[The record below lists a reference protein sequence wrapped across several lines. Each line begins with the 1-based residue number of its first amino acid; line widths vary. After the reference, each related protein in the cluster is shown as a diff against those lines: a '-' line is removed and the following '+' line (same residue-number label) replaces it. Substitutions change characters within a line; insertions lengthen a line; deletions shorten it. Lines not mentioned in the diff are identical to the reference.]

1 MIKVKGLNGNLVL
14 VFGKGRYEEYYSLLA
29 ERFEK
34 NKQLFN
40 GSKVIFKG
48 AGLDNLSHEQIAS
61 LQLLCLQN
69 GMILNNNEINPEKGL
84 SKDLVIHRNVR
95 SGQKLRSEGSVIIW
109 GHVHESAEIL
119 AARDIIVL
127 GKLDG
132 IVHAGCYGDRD
143 SIVFA
148 LNLSPGQIRIADKI
162 SRSPEDSVK
171 STYPEIAYLDED
183 SICIKEYKTNGK
195 LRG

>member
-1 MIKVKGLNGNLVL
+1 MIKIKGFNGSL
-14 VFGKGRYEEYYSLLA
+14 VFVFNKGSYEEYLSLLA
-29 ERFEK
+29 ERFAN
-34 NKQLFN
+34 NKQLFS
-40 GSKVIFKG
+40 GSQVIFKG
-48 AGLDNLSHEQIAS
+48 PGLDGLSREQLAS
-61 LQLLCLQN
+61 LQSLCLQN
-69 GMILNNNEINPEKGL
+69 GMLLNNREVSLEKGL
-84 SKDLVIHRNVR
+84 SKDLIIHRNVR

-109 GHVHESAEIL
+109 GHVHESAEIA

-148 LNLSPGQIRIADKI
+148 LTLNPGQIRIADKI

-171 STYPEIAYLDED
+171 SSYPEIAYLDGD
-183 SICIKEYKTNGK
+183 TICIKQYKTNGK
-195 LRG
+195 LRD